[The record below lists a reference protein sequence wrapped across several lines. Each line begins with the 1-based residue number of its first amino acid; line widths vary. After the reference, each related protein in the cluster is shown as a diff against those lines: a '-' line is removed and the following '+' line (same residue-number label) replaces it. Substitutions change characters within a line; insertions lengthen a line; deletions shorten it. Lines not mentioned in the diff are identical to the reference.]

1 MKKTL
6 VGKNLSTIQKLR
18 TNKKALLLIFF
29 CFPALLASGSTTLSI
44 KQVRK
49 EKVELLSPLDLSM
62 NPITTTFADSDFPFQ
77 KPQPHQFFNLAKALQ
92 QRGLTSGKL
101 TLFQETG
108 AFLASM
114 PTEEFLQNDP
124 YCIVGLNHQPLPLR
138 FGGPFKIISRSTR
151 AGALRFW
158 NTSCLVFGDF
168 SSPVL
173 ELHHRNKINR
183 INLLKVFHS
192 IGQRAV
198 KVYNYLPQNRG
209 IRGNQLAPAKEQPTC
224 IALTDILAF
233 ARAPLGTMRIT
244 TIDGRKYILPK
255 AALPNYVV
263 AFAHQQKPLRIEW
276 GGPAI
281 IFQIKDTYDRKRV
294 IFNTVALHIEG

>member
-1 MKKTL
+1 MKKTQIVLL
-6 VGKNLSTIQKLR
+6 V
-18 TNKKALLLIFF
+18 LIM
-29 CFPALLASGSTTLSI
+29 AAIAVL
-44 KQVRK
+44 
-49 EKVELLSPLDLSM
+49 
-62 NPITTTFADSDFPFQ
+62 
-77 KPQPHQFFNLAKALQ
+77 
-92 QRGLTSGKL
+92 
-101 TLFQETG
+101 
-108 AFLASM
+108 
-114 PTEEFLQNDP
+114 
-124 YCIVGLNHQPLPLR
+124 
-138 FGGPFKIISRSTR
+138 IS
-151 AGALRFW
+151 
-158 NTSCLVFGDF
+158 VFGDF